1 MMALSPFGVGQR
13 KCPGYQF
20 SYVEVGVFLTVLLQ
34 QFQVQPVEGEGVDC
48 GQVHG
53 LVTSPD
59 RKLLAYVKPRQ

>member
-1 MMALSPFGVGQR
+1 MALSPFGVGRR

-34 QFQVQPVEGEGVDC
+34 RFSLQPVEGEEVES
-48 GQVHG
+48 GQTHG

-59 RKLLAYVKPRQ
+59 RDLRACIKPRQ